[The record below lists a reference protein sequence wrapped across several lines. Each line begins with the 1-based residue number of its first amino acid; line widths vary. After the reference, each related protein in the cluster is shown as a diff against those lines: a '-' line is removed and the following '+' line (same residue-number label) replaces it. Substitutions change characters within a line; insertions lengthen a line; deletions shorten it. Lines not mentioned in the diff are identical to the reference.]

1 MWEYEKIL
9 GEGTFGNVV
18 RVINTNTSEIAACK
32 IIDMIKLRVIHK
44 RHWCKGERGLINL
57 HKLCVHENII
67 QFYDYKKKGS
77 EYHLYLEYA
86 AGGDLFNR
94 IESENGIEEN
104 LAQHYFKQVISGMSY
119 LHSLGMAHRDLKPE
133 NILIG
138 YNEILK
144 ICDFGLAA
152 MFYDETKKIKKLLN
166 TYVGTTAYMAPE
178 IFKKVPYDA
187 ERADVWSCA
196 YIFIKFLPYLQQY
209 FQSHQRPFTTI
220 LLYLAQTST
229 KLIPSDIL

>member
-1 MWEYEKIL
+1 MWGYGKIL

-18 RVINTNTSEIAACK
+18 RVININTSEIAAC
-32 IIDMIKLRVIHK
+32 
-44 RHWCKGERGLINL
+44 
-57 HKLCVHENII
+57 
-67 QFYDYKKKGS
+67 S

-119 LHSLGMAHRDLKPE
+119 LHSLDLKPE